1 MAVDLS
7 VINGLDPSEDQQKHS
22 NFQVPNAKENPTN
35 LSSENPT
42 NLSSSSDSQR
52 CRTANPH
59 LTSNHSQKFP
69 LPQAMA
75 GYPLS
80 ASRDPQPSSL
90 SLLNRSD
97 FSLCSTFLCSLV
109 SRADSKSLFYFGT
122 LDFNPTLQVSNGPNT
137 KPCCLAGSSSHVS
150 RAEQRIGVLS
160 LVCRTKG
167 TVRRLSA
174 FKHDDGGFAFLVNR
188 SWNPLLMPPLPKQH
202 PLPKLDL
209 LSKLNLFPLQ
219 QMLRHFHLDL
229 VIKPK

>member
-1 MAVDLS
+1 
-7 VINGLDPSEDQQKHS
+7 
-22 NFQVPNAKENPTN
+22 
-35 LSSENPT
+35 
-42 NLSSSSDSQR
+42 
-52 CRTANPH
+52 
-59 LTSNHSQKFP
+59 
-69 LPQAMA
+69 MA
-75 GYPLS
+75 GYPPS

-90 SLLNRSD
+90 SLLNRYN

-122 LDFNPTLQVSNGPNT
+122 LDFNPTLQVSNEPNT
-137 KPCCLAGSSSHVS
+137 KPCWFIFT
-150 RAEQRIGVLS
+150 RIPAEQRIRVLS

-174 FKHDDGGFAFLVNR
+174 FKHGDRGFAFLVNR

-219 QMLRHFHLDL
+219 QMLRHFYLDL

>member
-1 MAVDLS
+1 MAVHLS
-7 VINGLDPSEDQQKHS
+7 VINGFDPSEDQQNHS

-42 NLSSSSDSQR
+42 NLSSSSNSQR

-75 GYPLS
+75 GYPPL

-137 KPCCLAGSSSHVS
+137 KPCWFIFT
-150 RAEQRIGVLS
+150 RIPAEQRIGVLS

-174 FKHDDGGFAFLVNR
+174 FKHGDRGFAFLVNR
-188 SWNPLLMPPLPKQH
+188 FMSLKQICSFSF
-202 PLPKLDL
+202 L
-209 LSKLNLFPLQ
+209 
-219 QMLRHFHLDL
+219 L
-229 VIKPK
+229 VI

>member
-1 MAVDLS
+1 MFYTLSSNLKSAYLLLIFLHTKQSWPSDLS
-7 VINGLDPSEDQQKHS
+7 VIIGLDPSEDQQNHS
-22 NFQVPNAKENPTN
+22 NFQVPNAK
-35 LSSENPT
+35 ENPT

-59 LTSNHSQKFP
+59 LTSNHSKKFP

-75 GYPLS
+75 GYPPS

-137 KPCCLAGSSSHVS
+137 KPFCLAGSSSHVS

-160 LVCRTKG
+160 LVCRTKAP
-167 TVRRLSA
+167 SA
-174 FKHDDGGFAFLVNR
+174 TSQPSSTATAV
-188 SWNPLLMPPLPKQH
+188 
-202 PLPKLDL
+202 L
-209 LSKLNLFPLQ
+209 LSSSTGSCRSNKSVLSLFY
-219 QMLRHFHLDL
+219 
-229 VIKPK
+229 